1 VPVSAARQGEA
12 VTAPLTHATVNGLAA
27 LRGRERETDREWTRA
42 CDGESRY
49 GSPSDWI
56 APLIPSLR
64 NEIPTCPACA
74 VLRDAALEGRTP

>member
-1 VPVSAARQGEA
+1 
-12 VTAPLTHATVNGLAA
+12 VNGLAA

-64 NEIPTCPACA
+64 DEIPTCPACA
-74 VLRDAALEGRTP
+74 VLRDAALEGRQDNGPAPHSADPSIDAR